1 MMFCCDCVFVI
12 ILLSGK
18 VLSLKTMSMSAYNL
32 NLSLYEPM
40 TFIIILLEK
49 KITLIKSCQQTGL
62 NIKEINSLRNMRDV

>member
-40 TFIIILLEK
+40 TFILILLEK